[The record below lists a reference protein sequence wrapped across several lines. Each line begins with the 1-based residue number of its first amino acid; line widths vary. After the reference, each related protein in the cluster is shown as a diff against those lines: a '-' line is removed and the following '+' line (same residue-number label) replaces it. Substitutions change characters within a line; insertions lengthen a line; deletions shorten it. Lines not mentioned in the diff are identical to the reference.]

1 MPQTQMISSESIVE
15 ETFESIV
22 KSKFL
27 TESKFSED
35 IEKIVK
41 RNPDYNYITAIVEY
55 CEINSIDI
63 ETVSKIISKPL
74 KEKLRYDAMKLNFL
88 HKTTRAP
95 KLQF

>member
-1 MPQTQMISSESIVE
+1 MQLNMISSERVPE

-22 KSKFL
+22 KNKFL

-55 CEINSIDI
+55 CELNNI
-63 ETVSKIISKPL
+63 EVESVSKIISKPL

-88 HKTTRAP
+88 QKTTRAP